1 MASTQVN
8 PTRME
13 LTRLKKK
20 LATATRGHKLLK
32 DKRDELMRQFLD
44 LVRENMAL
52 RQKVEAGIRSANV
65 NFVIAK
71 AGMSEQALNTALA
84 APKQA
89 VYLEADKKNVMSV
102 DIPVFHYKTRTAD
115 ENDIYSYGFAF
126 TSSDLD
132 GPFPGGIAGRLPG
145 KGYGGTVVRHVKIL
159 RLARRSGSAPGHGGR
174 DGHGGIQ
181 PVQVFLDASGIPH
194 DGFDA
199 PETLPG
205 GGSGQGAG
213 IVDLRRDFRGG
224 APRILAAHDA
234 CRRDAR
240 PFDRCK

>member
-89 VYLEADKKNVMSV
+89 VYLEADKKNVMRPGRRMRT
-102 DIPVFHYKTRTAD
+102 IFTRTD
-115 ENDIYSYGFAF
+115 
-126 TSSDLD
+126 
-132 GPFPGGIAGRLPG
+132 
-145 KGYGGTVVRHVKIL
+145 L
-159 RLARRSGSAPGHGGR
+159 RLLRAIWTGQSSRWRTFCRICCGCPRQRKPASSWQPRSR
-174 DGHGGIQ
+174 KR
-181 PVQVFLDASGIPH
+181 
-194 DGFDA
+194 
-199 PETLPG
+199 
-205 GGSGQGAG
+205 AG
-213 IVDLRRDFRGG
+213 ESMRWNT
-224 APRILAAHDA
+224 
-234 CRRDAR
+234 
-240 PFDRCK
+240 